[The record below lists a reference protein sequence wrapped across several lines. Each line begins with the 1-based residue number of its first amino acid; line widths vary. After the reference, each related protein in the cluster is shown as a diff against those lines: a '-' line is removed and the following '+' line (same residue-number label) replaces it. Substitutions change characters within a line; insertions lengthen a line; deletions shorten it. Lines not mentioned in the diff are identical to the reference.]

1 MTDLVDNDGP
11 LEPLTYSADG
21 KRNSFTLACT
31 PTGQSMNYAACIW
44 RQNVLANPKTI
55 TPPDWN
61 VCKEAR
67 NEGRCTAL
75 IMRKEEELAGKSI
88 YFRCRKALSAAS
100 IAAREWIMP
109 KGAAT
114 SMPHAGSAPAARRS
128 AAPPALA
135 VKPKTMLDAM
145 GSMGDLADALSAA
158 AATPAVTPAAAVAA
172 APTAPPPPRAPIP
185 TALAG
190 ESPLQMA
197 RRLHAERQSN
207 P

>member
-1 MTDLVDNDGP
+1 MTELADTDNA
-11 LEPLTYSADG
+11 LEPLAYSADG

-61 VCKEAR
+61 VCKQAR
-67 NEGRCTAL
+67 EEGRCTAL

-88 YFRCRKALSAAS
+88 YFRCRKTIMAAS
-100 IAAREWIMP
+100 AAAREWIMP
-109 KGAAT
+109 KGEPYPAR
-114 SMPHAGSAPAARRS
+114 PAAAHRAA
-128 AAPPALA
+128 AAP
-135 VKPKTMLDAM
+135 KSMLDAM
-145 GSMGDLADALSAA
+145 GSMGDLSDAVS
-158 AATPAVTPAAAVAA
+158 AVARSPDA
-172 APTAPPPPRAPIP
+172 VATAPVKTPDAPRPRIV

-197 RRLHAERQSN
+197 RRLHAERQ
-207 P
+207 PKP